1 MKIDVT
7 DQTRID
13 VVQIMPVKHLVTY
26 RAEPEKEGRACGVAE
41 YKAILRIG
49 GKIVFVS
56 FLSEKDLKD
65 ALDDDFDNLRSA
77 LREDDY
83 FEPFTEYVTADDV
96 WEFAENLQ
104 YDSNLDGLWSAL
116 RMIRD
121 TATPYSKDLED
132 WFKVLA

>member
-26 RAEPEKEGRACGVAE
+26 RAEPGKEGRACGVAE
-41 YKAILRIG
+41 YKAILRIE

-56 FLSEKDLKD
+56 FLYEKDLKE
-65 ALDDDFDNLRSA
+65 ALDDDFDDLRSA

-83 FEPFTEYVTADDV
+83 FEPFTGDVTADDV